1 MLYISI
7 IAGGNMAISSA
18 RWLGLSY
25 FTYFFCYGIYLPFW
39 SVWLK
44 GSGLDA
50 EKIGLLL
57 GCGMVARFVGS
68 LLIASQ
74 VKNPSQLIV
83 ALRLLALMTCLFALG
98 FWLGQQWIWLL
109 LVMAGFN
116 LFFSP
121 LVPLSDAL
129 AATWT
134 QQIGLAYGPVR
145 LWGSLAFVIS
155 SALTGV
161 LVSAF
166 SAQAILMLLS
176 LGVFSMLL
184 GMMLTP
190 ATHPQ
195 GSERRGAAGGG
206 WQAWRQLLSEN
217 SVWRFMLCVTL
228 LQGAHAAYYG
238 FSAIWWQERGYSAS
252 VIGYLWSLGVVAEII
267 IFALSQRLFHR
278 WSARDL
284 LLLSGVCAVIRWS
297 LLGAST
303 ALPLLIVAQILHCGS
318 FTVCHLAAMRFIAGR
333 QGAQVIR
340 LQSLYSALAMGG
352 GIALMTMI
360 CGVLFTH
367 LQGHLFWVMAL
378 VALPALF
385 LRPAQDSSK

>member
-1 MLYISI
+1 
-7 IAGGNMAISSA
+7 MAIGSA
-18 RWLGLSY
+18 RWLGLGY

-39 SVWLK
+39 GVWLK
-44 GSGLDA
+44 GTGLDA

-68 LLIASQ
+68 LLIAQQ
-74 VKNPSQLIV
+74 VKNPGRLIT
-83 ALRLLALMTCLFALG
+83 ALRLLALMTCLFAAG
-98 FWLGQQWIWLL
+98 FWIGEQWMWLL
-109 LVMAGFN
+109 TVMIGFN

-161 LVSAF
+161 LVSAY
-166 SAQAILMLLS
+166 SSQAILLLLS
-176 LGVFSMLL
+176 VGVIAMLA
-184 GMMLTP
+184 GMMLRP
-190 ATHPQ
+190 ATQPQ
-195 GSERRGAAGGG
+195 GHERQSAAGGG
-206 WQAWRQLLSEN
+206 WQEWRALLREN
-217 SVWRFMLCVTL
+217 AVWRFMLCVTL

-238 FSAIWWQERGYSAS
+238 FSAIWWQESGYSAS
-252 VIGYLWSLGVVAEII
+252 TVGYLWSLGVVAEII
-267 IFALSQRLFHR
+267 VFALSSRLFRR

-284 LLLSGVCAVIRWS
+284 LLLSGICALIRWG

-318 FTVCHLAAMRFIAGR
+318 FTVCHLAAMRFIAAR
-333 QGAQVIR
+333 QGAEVIR

-352 GIALMTMI
+352 GIAIMTMI
-360 CGVLFTH
+360 CGVLFAH

-385 LRPAQDSSK
+385 LRPGYDSSK

>member
-1 MLYISI
+1 MNIT
-7 IAGGNMAISSA
+7 SA

-39 SVWLK
+39 GVWLK
-44 GSGLDA
+44 GAGLDA
-50 EKIGLLL
+50 GKIGVLL

-74 VKNPSQLIV
+74 VRNPSQLIL

-98 FWLGQQWIWLL
+98 FWLGSQWLWLL
-109 LVMAGFN
+109 LVMIGFN

-134 QQIGLAYGPVR
+134 RQIGLAYGPVR

-155 SALTGV
+155 SALTGL
-161 LVSAF
+161 LVSAW
-166 SAQAILMLLS
+166 SEHAILLLLSIGVLAMFAGMLLPPRT
-176 LGVFSMLL
+176 M
-184 GMMLTP
+184 
-190 ATHPQ
+190 PQ
-195 GSERRGAAGGG
+195 GEARQVERGG
-206 WQAWRQLLSEN
+206 WEAWRDLLREN
-217 SVWRFMLCVTL
+217 AVWRFMVCVTL

-238 FSAIWWQERGYSAS
+238 FSAIWWQESGYSAS
-252 VIGYLWSLGVVAEII
+252 LVGYLWSLGVVAEIVV
-267 IFALSQRLFHR
+267 FAFSHRLFSR
-278 WSARDL
+278 WGARDL
-284 LLLSGVCAVIRWS
+284 LLLSGVCAVIRWG
-297 LLGAST
+297 LLGAT
-303 ALPLLIVAQILHCGS
+303 TGLPWLVVAQILHCGS
-318 FTVCHLAAMRFIAGR
+318 FTVCHLAAMRFIAAR
-333 QGAQVIR
+333 QGADVIR

-352 GIALMTMI
+352 GIAVMTMI

-367 LQGHLFWVMAL
+367 LHGHLFWVMAL

-385 LRPAQDSSK
+385 LRPRAA

>member
-1 MLYISI
+1 MT
-7 IAGGNMAISSA
+7 IASA

-39 SVWLK
+39 SVWLQ

-57 GCGMVARFVGS
+57 GCGMVARFAGS

-74 VKNPSQLIV
+74 VKNPAQLIV
-83 ALRLLALMTCLFALG
+83 ALRLLALLTALFALG
-98 FWLGQQWIWLL
+98 FWFGGQWLWLL
-109 LVMAGFN
+109 LVMVGFN

-134 QQIGLAYGPVR
+134 RQIGLAYGPVR

-155 SALTGV
+155 SALTGM
-161 LVSAF
+161 LVSAY
-166 SAQAILMLLS
+166 SYQAVLLLLS
-176 LGVFSMLL
+176 LGVVAMLSGMLL
-184 GMMLTP
+184 PPQTR
-190 ATHPQ
+190 PQ
-195 GSERRGAAGGG
+195 GEARQGASGG
-206 WQAWRQLLSEN
+206 WAAWRDLLREK
-217 SVWRFMLCVTL
+217 SVWRFMICVTL
-228 LQGAHAAYYG
+228 LQGAHAAYYS
-238 FSAIWWQERGYSAS
+238 FSAIWWQQAGYSAS
-252 VIGYLWSLGVVAEII
+252 VVGYLWSLGVVAEIVV
-267 IFALSQRLFHR
+267 FALSNRLFRR

-284 LLLSGVCAVIRWS
+284 LLLSGVCALLRWT
-297 LLGAST
+297 LLGATT
-303 ALPLLIVAQILHCGS
+303 ALPLLVVAQILHCGS
-318 FTVCHLAAMRFIAGR
+318 FTICHLAAMRFIAARKGTE
-333 QGAQVIR
+333 VIR

-352 GIALMTMI
+352 GIAVMTMI
-360 CGVLFTH
+360 CGVLFAH

-385 LRPAQDSSK
+385 LRPGAQASSS

>member
-1 MLYISI
+1 MTI
-7 IAGGNMAISSA
+7 GSA

-44 GSGLDA
+44 GNGLDA

-57 GCGMVARFVGS
+57 GCGMVARFAGS

-74 VKNPSQLIV
+74 VKNPAQLIV
-83 ALRLLALMTCLFALG
+83 ALRLLALVTCLFALG
-98 FWLGQQWIWLL
+98 FWLGSQWLWLL
-109 LVMAGFN
+109 LVMIGFN

-155 SALTGV
+155 SALTGM
-161 LVSAF
+161 LVSAWSSQVILLLL
-166 SAQAILMLLS
+166 SAGALAMLSGMLLPPQ
-176 LGVFSMLL
+176 
-184 GMMLTP
+184 TR
-190 ATHPQ
+190 PQ
-195 GSERRGAAGGG
+195 GELRQGASGG
-206 WQAWRQLLSEN
+206 WAAWRDLLREN

-228 LQGAHAAYYG
+228 MQGAHAAYYS
-238 FSAIWWQERGYSAS
+238 FSAIWWQEAGYSAS
-252 VIGYLWSLGVVAEII
+252 VVGYLWSLGVVAEIV
-267 IFALSQRLFHR
+267 IFALSNRLFRR

-284 LLLSGVCAVIRWS
+284 LLLSGVCALVRWT

-318 FTVCHLAAMRFIAGR
+318 FTVCHLAAMRFIAAR
-333 QGAQVIR
+333 KGAEVIR

-352 GIALMTMI
+352 GIAVMTMV

-367 LQGHLFWVMAL
+367 LHGQLFWVMAL

-385 LRPAQDSSK
+385 LRPRAA

>member
-1 MLYISI
+1 
-7 IAGGNMAISSA
+7 MAIGSA
-18 RWLGLSY
+18 RWLGLGY

-39 SVWLK
+39 GVWLK
-44 GSGLDA
+44 GTGLDA

-74 VKNPSQLIV
+74 VKNPGRLITV
-83 ALRLLALMTCLFALG
+83 LRLLALMTCLFAAG
-98 FWLGQQWIWLL
+98 FWVGEQWMWLL
-109 LVMAGFN
+109 TVMIGFN

-161 LVSAF
+161 LVSAY
-166 SAQAILMLLS
+166 SSQAILLLLS
-176 LGVFSMLL
+176 VGVIAMLA
-184 GMMLTP
+184 GMMLRP
-190 ATHPQ
+190 ATQPQ
-195 GSERRGAAGGG
+195 GHERQSAAGGG
-206 WQAWRQLLSEN
+206 WQEWRDLLREN
-217 SVWRFMLCVTL
+217 AVWRFMLCVTL

-238 FSAIWWQERGYSAS
+238 FSAIWWQESGYSAS
-252 VIGYLWSLGVVAEII
+252 TVGYLWSLGVVAEII
-267 IFALSQRLFHR
+267 VFALSSRLFRR

-284 LLLSGVCAVIRWS
+284 LLLSGICALIRWG

-318 FTVCHLAAMRFIAGR
+318 FTVCHLAAMRFIAAR
-333 QGAQVIR
+333 QGAEVIR

-352 GIALMTMI
+352 GIAVMTMI
-360 CGVLFTH
+360 CGVLFAH

-385 LRPAQDSSK
+385 LRPGYDSSK

>member
-1 MLYISI
+1 MTI
-7 IAGGNMAISSA
+7 GSA

-44 GSGLDA
+44 GNGLDA

-57 GCGMVARFVGS
+57 GCGMVARFAGS

-74 VKNPSQLIV
+74 VKNPAQLIV
-83 ALRLLALMTCLFALG
+83 ALRLLALATCLFALG
-98 FWLGQQWIWLL
+98 FWLGSQWLWLLL
-109 LVMAGFN
+109 LVMIGFN

-155 SALTGV
+155 SALTGM
-161 LVSAF
+161 LVSAW
-166 SAQAILMLLS
+166 SSQVILLLLSVGALAMLSGMLLPPQ
-176 LGVFSMLL
+176 
-184 GMMLTP
+184 TR
-190 ATHPQ
+190 PQ
-195 GSERRGAAGGG
+195 GELRQGVSGG
-206 WQAWRQLLSEN
+206 WAAWRDLLREN

-228 LQGAHAAYYG
+228 MQGAHAAYYS
-238 FSAIWWQERGYSAS
+238 FSAIWWQEAGYSAS
-252 VIGYLWSLGVVAEII
+252 VVGYLWSLGVVAEIV
-267 IFALSQRLFHR
+267 IFALSNRLFRR

-284 LLLSGVCAVIRWS
+284 LLLSGVCALVRWT

-318 FTVCHLAAMRFIAGR
+318 FTVCHLAAMRFIAAR
-333 QGAQVIR
+333 KGAEVIR

-352 GIALMTMI
+352 GIAVMTMV

-367 LQGHLFWVMAL
+367 LHGQLFWVMAL

-385 LRPAQDSSK
+385 LRPRAA

>member
-1 MLYISI
+1 
-7 IAGGNMAISSA
+7 MAIGSA
-18 RWLGLSY
+18 RWLGLGY

-39 SVWLK
+39 GVWLK
-44 GSGLDA
+44 GTGLDA

-74 VKNPSQLIV
+74 VKNPGRLIT
-83 ALRLLALMTCLFALG
+83 ALRLLALMTCLFAAG
-98 FWLGQQWIWLL
+98 FWVGEQWMWLL
-109 LVMAGFN
+109 TVMIGFN

-161 LVSAF
+161 LVSAY
-166 SAQAILMLLS
+166 SSQAILLLLS
-176 LGVFSMLL
+176 VGVIAMLA
-184 GMMLTP
+184 GMMLRP
-190 ATHPQ
+190 ATQPQ
-195 GSERRGAAGGG
+195 GHERQSAAGGG
-206 WQAWRQLLSEN
+206 WQEWRDLLREN
-217 SVWRFMLCVTL
+217 AVWRFMLCVTL

-238 FSAIWWQERGYSAS
+238 FSAIWWQESGYSAS
-252 VIGYLWSLGVVAEII
+252 TVGYLWSLGVVAEII
-267 IFALSQRLFHR
+267 VFALSNRLFRR

-284 LLLSGVCAVIRWS
+284 LLLSGICALIRWG

-318 FTVCHLAAMRFIAGR
+318 FTVCHLAAMRFIAAR
-333 QGAQVIR
+333 QGAEVIR

-352 GIALMTMI
+352 GIAIMTMI
-360 CGVLFTH
+360 CGVLFAH

-385 LRPAQDSSK
+385 LRPGYDSSK

>member
-1 MLYISI
+1 MT
-7 IAGGNMAISSA
+7 IASA

-39 SVWLK
+39 SVWLQ

-57 GCGMVARFVGS
+57 GCGMVARFAGS

-74 VKNPSQLIV
+74 VKNPAQLIV
-83 ALRLLALMTCLFALG
+83 ALRLLALLTALFALG
-98 FWLGQQWIWLL
+98 FWFGGQWLWLL
-109 LVMAGFN
+109 LVMVGFN

-134 QQIGLAYGPVR
+134 RQIGLAYGPVR

-155 SALTGV
+155 SALTGM
-161 LVSAF
+161 LVSAY
-166 SAQAILMLLS
+166 SYQAILLLLS
-176 LGVFSMLL
+176 LGVMAMLSGMLL
-184 GMMLTP
+184 PPQTR
-190 ATHPQ
+190 PQ
-195 GSERRGAAGGG
+195 GDARQGASGG
-206 WQAWRQLLSEN
+206 WAAWRDLLREN
-217 SVWRFMLCVTL
+217 SVWRFMICVTL
-228 LQGAHAAYYG
+228 LQGAHAAYYS
-238 FSAIWWQERGYSAS
+238 FSAIWWQQAGYSAS
-252 VIGYLWSLGVVAEII
+252 VVGYLWSLGVVAEIVV
-267 IFALSQRLFHR
+267 FALSSRLFRR

-284 LLLSGVCAVIRWS
+284 LLLSGVCALIRWT
-297 LLGAST
+297 LLGATT
-303 ALPLLIVAQILHCGS
+303 ALSLLVVAQILHCGS
-318 FTVCHLAAMRFIAGR
+318 FTVCHLAAMRFIAARKGTE
-333 QGAQVIR
+333 VIR

-352 GIALMTMI
+352 GIAVMTMI
-360 CGVLFTH
+360 CGVLFAH

-385 LRPAQDSSK
+385 LRPAAQNSSN

>member
-1 MLYISI
+1 
-7 IAGGNMAISSA
+7 MAIGSA
-18 RWLGLSY
+18 RWLGLGY

-39 SVWLK
+39 GVWLK
-44 GSGLDA
+44 GTGLDA

-74 VKNPSQLIV
+74 VKNPGRLIT
-83 ALRLLALMTCLFALG
+83 ALRLLALMTSLFAAG
-98 FWLGQQWIWLL
+98 FWVGEQWMWLL
-109 LVMAGFN
+109 TVMIGFN

-161 LVSAF
+161 LVSAY
-166 SAQAILMLLS
+166 SSQAILLLLS
-176 LGVFSMLL
+176 VGVIAMLA
-184 GMMLTP
+184 GMMLRP
-190 ATHPQ
+190 ATQPQ
-195 GSERRGAAGGG
+195 GHERQGAAGG
-206 WQAWRQLLSEN
+206 WQEWHDLLREN
-217 SVWRFMLCVTL
+217 AVWRFMLCVTL

-238 FSAIWWQERGYSAS
+238 FSAIWWQESGYSAS
-252 VIGYLWSLGVVAEII
+252 TVGYLWSLGVVAEII
-267 IFALSQRLFHR
+267 VFALSNRLFRR
-278 WSARDL
+278 WRARDL
-284 LLLSGVCAVIRWS
+284 LLLSGICALIRWG

-318 FTVCHLAAMRFIAGR
+318 FTVCHLAAMRFIAAR
-333 QGAQVIR
+333 QGAEVIR

-352 GIALMTMI
+352 GIAIMTMI
-360 CGVLFTH
+360 CGVLFAH

-385 LRPAQDSSK
+385 LRPGYDSSK

>member
-1 MLYISI
+1 
-7 IAGGNMAISSA
+7 MAIGSA
-18 RWLGLSY
+18 RWLGLGY

-39 SVWLK
+39 GVWLK
-44 GSGLDA
+44 GTGLDA

-74 VKNPSQLIV
+74 VKNPGRLIT
-83 ALRLLALMTCLFALG
+83 ALRLLALMTCLFAAG
-98 FWLGQQWIWLL
+98 FWVGEQWMWLL
-109 LVMAGFN
+109 TVMIGFN

-161 LVSAF
+161 LVSAY
-166 SAQAILMLLS
+166 SSQAILLLLS
-176 LGVFSMLL
+176 IGVIAMLA
-184 GMMLTP
+184 GMMLRP
-190 ATHPQ
+190 ATQPQ
-195 GSERRGAAGGG
+195 GHERQSAAGGG
-206 WQAWRQLLSEN
+206 WQEWRDLLREN
-217 SVWRFMLCVTL
+217 AVWRFMLCVTL

-238 FSAIWWQERGYSAS
+238 FSAIWWQESGYSAS
-252 VIGYLWSLGVVAEII
+252 TVGYLWSLGVVAEII
-267 IFALSQRLFHR
+267 VFALSSRLFRR
-278 WSARDL
+278 WRARDL
-284 LLLSGVCAVIRWS
+284 LLLSGICALIRWG

-318 FTVCHLAAMRFIAGR
+318 FTVCHLAAMRFIAAR
-333 QGAQVIR
+333 QGAEVIR

-352 GIALMTMI
+352 GIAVMTMI
-360 CGVLFTH
+360 CGVLFAH

-385 LRPAQDSSK
+385 LRPGYDSSK

>member
-1 MLYISI
+1 MT
-7 IAGGNMAISSA
+7 IASA

-39 SVWLK
+39 SVWLQ

-57 GCGMVARFVGS
+57 GCGMVARFAGS

-74 VKNPSQLIV
+74 VKNPAQLIV
-83 ALRLLALMTCLFALG
+83 ALRLLALLTALFALG
-98 FWLGQQWIWLL
+98 FWFGGQWLWLL
-109 LVMAGFN
+109 LVMVGFN

-134 QQIGLAYGPVR
+134 RQIGLAYGPVR

-155 SALTGV
+155 SALTGM
-161 LVSAF
+161 LVSAY
-166 SAQAILMLLS
+166 SYQAVLLLLS
-176 LGVFSMLL
+176 LGVVAMLSGMLL
-184 GMMLTP
+184 P
-190 ATHPQ
+190 PQ
-195 GSERRGAAGGG
+195 TRAQGEARQGASGG
-206 WQAWRQLLSEN
+206 WAAWRDLLREK
-217 SVWRFMLCVTL
+217 SVWRFMSCVTL
-228 LQGAHAAYYG
+228 LQGAHAAYYS
-238 FSAIWWQERGYSAS
+238 FSAIWWQQAGYSAS
-252 VIGYLWSLGVVAEII
+252 VVGYLWSLGVVAEIV
-267 IFALSQRLFHR
+267 IFALSNRLFRR

-284 LLLSGVCAVIRWS
+284 LLLSGVCALLRWT
-297 LLGAST
+297 LLGATT
-303 ALPLLIVAQILHCGS
+303 ALPLLVVAQILHCGS
-318 FTVCHLAAMRFIAGR
+318 FTICHLAAMRFIAARKGTE
-333 QGAQVIR
+333 VIR

-352 GIALMTMI
+352 GIAVMTMI
-360 CGVLFTH
+360 CGVLFAH

-385 LRPAQDSSK
+385 LRPAAQASSS

>member
-1 MLYISI
+1 
-7 IAGGNMAISSA
+7 MAIGSA
-18 RWLGLSY
+18 RWLGLGY

-39 SVWLK
+39 GVWLK
-44 GSGLDA
+44 GTGLDA

-74 VKNPSQLIV
+74 VKNPGRLIT
-83 ALRLLALMTCLFALG
+83 ALRLLALMTSLFAAG
-98 FWLGQQWIWLL
+98 FWVGEQWMWLL
-109 LVMAGFN
+109 TVMIGFN

-161 LVSAF
+161 LVSAY
-166 SAQAILMLLS
+166 SSQAILLLLS
-176 LGVFSMLL
+176 VGVIAMLA
-184 GMMLTP
+184 GMMLRP
-190 ATHPQ
+190 ATQPQ
-195 GSERRGAAGGG
+195 GHERQGAAGG
-206 WQAWRQLLSEN
+206 WQEWRDLLREN
-217 SVWRFMLCVTL
+217 AVWRFMLCVTL

-238 FSAIWWQERGYSAS
+238 FSAIWWQESGYSAS
-252 VIGYLWSLGVVAEII
+252 TVGYLWSLGVVAEII
-267 IFALSQRLFHR
+267 VFALSNRLFRR
-278 WSARDL
+278 WRARDL
-284 LLLSGVCAVIRWS
+284 LLLSGICALIRWG

-318 FTVCHLAAMRFIAGR
+318 FTVCHLAAMRFIAAR
-333 QGAQVIR
+333 QGAEVIR

-352 GIALMTMI
+352 GIAIMTMI
-360 CGVLFTH
+360 CGVLFAL

-385 LRPAQDSSK
+385 LRPGYDSSK

>member
-1 MLYISI
+1 
-7 IAGGNMAISSA
+7 MAIGSA
-18 RWLGLSY
+18 RWLGLGY

-39 SVWLK
+39 GVWLK
-44 GSGLDA
+44 GTGLDA

-74 VKNPSQLIV
+74 VKNPGRLIT
-83 ALRLLALMTCLFALG
+83 ALRLLALMTCLFAAG
-98 FWLGQQWIWLL
+98 FWVGEQWMWLL
-109 LVMAGFN
+109 TVMIGFN

-161 LVSAF
+161 LVSAY
-166 SAQAILMLLS
+166 SSQAILLLLS
-176 LGVFSMLL
+176 VGVIGMLA
-184 GMMLTP
+184 GMMLRP
-190 ATHPQ
+190 ATQPQ
-195 GSERRGAAGGG
+195 GHERQSAAGGG
-206 WQAWRQLLSEN
+206 WQEWRDLLREN
-217 SVWRFMLCVTL
+217 AVWRFMLCVTL

-238 FSAIWWQERGYSAS
+238 FSAIWWQESGYSAS
-252 VIGYLWSLGVVAEII
+252 TVGYLWSLGVVAEII
-267 IFALSQRLFHR
+267 VFALSSRLFRR

-284 LLLSGVCAVIRWS
+284 LLLSGICALIRWG

-318 FTVCHLAAMRFIAGR
+318 FTVCHLAAMRFIAAR
-333 QGAQVIR
+333 QGAEVIR

-352 GIALMTMI
+352 GIAVMTMI
-360 CGVLFTH
+360 CGVLFAH

-385 LRPAQDSSK
+385 LRPGYDSSK

>member
-1 MLYISI
+1 VLLSSI
-7 IAGGNMAISSA
+7 FAGGNMAIGSA
-18 RWLGLSY
+18 KWLGLGY

-44 GSGLDA
+44 GTGLDA

-74 VKNPSQLIV
+74 VKNPSQLIT
-83 ALRLLALMTCLFALG
+83 ALRLLALMTCLFAVG
-98 FWLGQQWIWLL
+98 YWLGQQWLWLL
-109 LVMAGFN
+109 FVMIGFN

-155 SALTGV
+155 SALTGM
-161 LVSAF
+161 LVTAF
-166 SAQAILMLLS
+166 SSQAILVLLS
-176 LGVFSMLL
+176 LGAISMLG

-190 ATHPQ
+190 ATRPQ
-195 GSERRGAAGGG
+195 GSERQTSTDGG
-206 WQAWRQLLSEN
+206 WQVWRDLLREN
-217 SVWRFMLCVTL
+217 AVWRFMLCVTL
-228 LQGAHAAYYG
+228 LQGAHAAYYS
-238 FSAIWWQERGYSAS
+238 FSAIWWQESGYSAS
-252 VIGYLWSLGVVAEII
+252 IIGYLWSLGVVAEIV
-267 IFALSQRLFHR
+267 IFALSSRLFHR
-278 WSARDL
+278 WTARDL
-284 LLLSGVCAVIRWS
+284 LLLSGVSAIIRWT
-297 LLGAST
+297 LLGSST

-318 FTVCHLAAMRFIAGR
+318 FTVCHLAAMRFIAAR
-333 QGAQVIR
+333 KGAEVIR

-352 GIALMTMI
+352 GIAVMTMI

-385 LRPAQDSSK
+385 LRPRAA

>member
-1 MLYISI
+1 
-7 IAGGNMAISSA
+7 MAIGSA
-18 RWLGLSY
+18 RWLGLGY

-39 SVWLK
+39 GVWLK
-44 GSGLDA
+44 GTGLDA

-74 VKNPSQLIV
+74 VKNPSRLIT
-83 ALRLLALMTCLFALG
+83 ALRLLALMTCLFAAG
-98 FWLGQQWIWLL
+98 FWVGEQWMWLL
-109 LVMAGFN
+109 TVMIGFN

-161 LVSAF
+161 LVSAY
-166 SAQAILMLLS
+166 SSQAILLLLS
-176 LGVFSMLL
+176 VGVIAMLA
-184 GMMLTP
+184 GMMLRP
-190 ATHPQ
+190 ATQPQ
-195 GSERRGAAGGG
+195 GHERQSAAGGG
-206 WQAWRQLLSEN
+206 WQEWRDLLREN
-217 SVWRFMLCVTL
+217 AVWRFMLCVTL

-238 FSAIWWQERGYSAS
+238 FSAIWWQESGYSAS
-252 VIGYLWSLGVVAEII
+252 TVGYLWSLGVVAEII
-267 IFALSQRLFHR
+267 VFALSSRLFRR
-278 WSARDL
+278 WNARDL
-284 LLLSGVCAVIRWS
+284 LLLSGICALIRWG

-318 FTVCHLAAMRFIAGR
+318 FTVCHLAAMRFIAAR
-333 QGAQVIR
+333 QGAEVIR

-352 GIALMTMI
+352 GIAVMTMI
-360 CGVLFTH
+360 CGVLFAH

-385 LRPAQDSSK
+385 LRPGYDSSK

>member
-1 MLYISI
+1 
-7 IAGGNMAISSA
+7 MAIGSA
-18 RWLGLSY
+18 RWLGLGY

-39 SVWLK
+39 GVWLK
-44 GSGLDA
+44 GTGLDA

-74 VKNPSQLIV
+74 VKNPSRLIT
-83 ALRLLALMTCLFALG
+83 ALRLLALMTCLFAAG
-98 FWLGQQWIWLL
+98 FWVGEQWMWLL
-109 LVMAGFN
+109 TVMIGFN

-161 LVSAF
+161 LVSAY
-166 SAQAILMLLS
+166 SSQAILLLLS
-176 LGVFSMLL
+176 VGVIGMLA
-184 GMMLTP
+184 GMMLRP
-190 ATHPQ
+190 ATQPQ
-195 GSERRGAAGGG
+195 GHERQSAAGGG
-206 WQAWRQLLSEN
+206 WQEWRDLLREN
-217 SVWRFMLCVTL
+217 AVWRFMLCVTL

-238 FSAIWWQERGYSAS
+238 FSAIWWQESGYSAS
-252 VIGYLWSLGVVAEII
+252 TVGYLWSLGVVAEII
-267 IFALSQRLFHR
+267 VFALSSRLFRR
-278 WSARDL
+278 WNARDL
-284 LLLSGVCAVIRWS
+284 LLLSGICALIRWG

-318 FTVCHLAAMRFIAGR
+318 FTVCHLAAMRFIAAR
-333 QGAQVIR
+333 QGAEVIR

-352 GIALMTMI
+352 GIAVMTMI
-360 CGVLFTH
+360 CGVLFAH

-385 LRPAQDSSK
+385 LRPGYDSSK